1 MGLIRSC
8 DVISTSWLG
17 PDWMVE
23 VGCSSTKACG
33 SAGIAHFVSFSVLAS
48 CVKET
53 AAVREVYTRL

>member
-48 CVKET
+48 CVKEQ
-53 AAVREVYTRL
+53 LQ